1 MFKNW
6 VMKSG
11 VCGII
16 VLLVGTTLV
25 SSTMIDIPHSTKAVS
40 ISGTIYGLPLDGTG
54 PVPVEG
60 AQLVLIGGK
69 LINGITFAFEK
80 SSPTDEN
87 GFYSFSD
94 IPIGIFLIV
103 VRKPGEYLGSFRFV
117 RLTSSQPVKHNQD
130 ISMIR
135 LGGGNNSI
143 NINYPQTVNTPRI
156 DPIFLYQISTY
167 FFL

>member
-1 MFKNW
+1 MA
-6 VMKSG
+6 
-11 VCGII
+11 
-16 VLLVGTTLV
+16 
-25 SSTMIDIPHSTKAVS
+25 DIPHSIQAVS

-54 PVPVEG
+54 PVAVEG
-60 AQLVLIGGK
+60 AQLILIGGK

-135 LGGGNNSI
+135 LGGGNNSTHI
-143 NINYPQTVNTPRI
+143 DYARVFNTPRI
-156 DPIFLYQISTY
+156 VPTFLHQTNPY
-167 FFL
+167 FFFKQN

>member
-60 AQLVLIGGK
+60 AQLVLTGGK

-94 IPIGIFLIV
+94 IPIGIFFIL

-117 RLTSSQPVKHNQD
+117 RLTASQPVKHDQD

-135 LGGGNNSI
+135 LGGGNTTT
-143 NINYPQTVNTPRI
+143 NIDYAWTFNTPRI
-156 DPIFLYQISTY
+156 V
-167 FFL
+167 